1 MTGTI
6 LKGIGGFYYVLA
18 QDGQIYTLHAQS
30 KIRRK
35 KLKPFVGDNVEFE
48 PGGEGE
54 EGWLKA
60 ILPRRTELKRPPV
73 ANIDVLVIVVSA
85 SKPEADLLLADRLLI
100 YAQKNR
106 LRSVI
111 VANKADE
118 DDANAERICA
128 QYLMSGFHAFKVS
141 ARTGAGLE
149 LLKNELS
156 SSVHAFA
163 GQSGVGKSSLVN
175 ALYKVDLEVG
185 DISDRIERGRHT
197 TRECCL
203 IPVEN
208 SGAVLD
214 TPGFS
219 LLENDIMDPASLKDI
234 YPEFSPYRSL
244 CRFEGCAH
252 ISEPDCAVKEA
263 LAQGKL
269 DLGRYERYQLLYQ
282 EMKERWS
289 KRYD

>member
-18 QDGQIYTLHAQS
+18 QDGNTYTLHAQS

-54 EGWLKA
+54 EGWLTA
-60 ILPRRTELKRPPV
+60 ILPRRIELKRPPV

-100 YAQKNR
+100 YAQNNR

-118 DDANAERICA
+118 DEMNAERICA
-128 QYLMSGFHAFKVS
+128 QYRMSGLQSFEVS
-141 ARTGAGLE
+141 ARTGAGLA

-208 SGAVLD
+208 GGAVLD

-219 LLENDIMDPASLKDI
+219 LLENDIMDPASLKDM

-269 DLGRYERYQLLYQ
+269 DTGRYERYQLLYQ

>member
-18 QDGQIYTLHAQS
+18 HDGQTYTLHAQS

-54 EGWLKA
+54 EGWLTA

-100 YAQKNR
+100 YAQINR

-118 DDANAERICA
+118 DDANAKRICE
-128 QYLMSGFHAFKVS
+128 QYRMSGLQSFEVS
-141 ARTGAGLE
+141 ARTGAGLD

-208 SGAVLD
+208 GGAVLD

-219 LLENDIMDPASLKDI
+219 LLENDIMDPASLKEI

>member
-1 MTGTI
+1 MPGTI

-35 KLKPFVGDNVEFE
+35 KIKPFVGDNVEFE

-118 DDANAERICA
+118 DDANAKRICE
-128 QYLMSGFHAFKVS
+128 QYRMSGLQSFEVS
-141 ARTGAGLE
+141 ARTGAGLD

-208 SGAVLD
+208 GGAVLD

-219 LLENDIMDPASLKDI
+219 LLENDIMDPASLKDM

-269 DLGRYERYQLLYQ
+269 DTGRYQRYQLLYQ

>member
-100 YAQKNR
+100 YAQQNR

-118 DDANAERICA
+118 DDLNAERICA
-128 QYLMSGFHAFKVS
+128 QYLMSGFHAYNVS

-149 LLKNELS
+149 LLKHELS

-208 SGAVLD
+208 GGAVLD

-219 LLENDIMDPASLKDI
+219 LLENDIIDPASLKDM

-269 DLGRYERYQLLYQ
+269 DLGRYQRYQLLYQ